1 MDILGKNLKENS
13 DYISNVRDEIS
24 LFWKIIQYLKDFYE
38 VIRKTNCNIIY
49 NDVKEIYKLL
59 TRYFFEYIFIFII
72 LSLILFYIN
81 SFSLL
86 YLQIYSIFWI
96 LIVIILLFVILFVM
110 IKISYFISKKFN
122 IKPLRHAIF
131 MYFLILS
138 IILWIDDLFVIIH
151 KTIIFNF
158 ELIFLKEIY
167 EPFLE
172 FIIFYVLII
181 VILRIRCPKEF
192 KKLMEYLMR
201 DLNNIQRK
209 GVKIFRQNNL
219 KLKRYRR
226 IKM

>member
-1 MDILGKNLKENS
+1 M
-13 DYISNVRDEIS
+13 
-24 LFWKIIQYLKDFYE
+24 
-38 VIRKTNCNIIY
+38 
-49 NDVKEIYKLL
+49 
-59 TRYFFEYIFIFII
+59 
-72 LSLILFYIN
+72 
-81 SFSLL
+81 L

-96 LIVIILLFVILFVM
+96 PIIIILLFVILVVM

-122 IKPLRHAIF
+122 IKPLRHAIL

-158 ELIFLKEIY
+158 ELIFLKKIY
-167 EPFLE
+167 ESFLE
-172 FIIFYVLII
+172 FIFFYMLII
-181 VILRIRCPKEF
+181 VILRIRCPNEF
-192 KKLMEYLMR
+192 KKLTEYLMR